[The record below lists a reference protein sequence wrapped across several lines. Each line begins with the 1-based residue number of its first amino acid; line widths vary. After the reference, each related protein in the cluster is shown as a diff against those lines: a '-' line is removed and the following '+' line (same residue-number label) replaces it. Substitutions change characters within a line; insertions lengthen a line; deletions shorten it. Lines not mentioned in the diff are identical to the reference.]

1 MVRTALDSF
10 CVKSGILCRK
20 CEEKVK
26 RGEVTRL
33 DLKIIKALMDLE
45 KSFPKL
51 QDVTYH
57 KSAEAG
63 GTIVTLVDASDV
75 GTFLSQGGKIVK
87 ALEKELGKRVKVMSY
102 GGDMRQ
108 FLEELLSPLS
118 ILTINTVWIPDGSTE
133 TKAVIRGR
141 RPLRMPVNLDVA
153 KRLAKELRGL
163 TLRIDFER
171 D

>member
-33 DLKIIKALMDLE
+33 DLKVIKALMELE

-51 QDVTYH
+51 QDVSYR

-63 GTIVTLVDASDV
+63 GMLVVMVDGPDVATL
-75 GTFLSQGGKIVK
+75 LSQEGKIVK
-87 ALEKELGKRVKVMSY
+87 ALEERLGKRVKIMSY
-102 GGDMRQ
+102 GGDTRQ

-118 ILTINTVWIPDGSTE
+118 IIAINTVWIPDGSTE

-141 RPLRMPVNLDVA
+141 RPRKMPINLDAA
-153 KRLAKELRGL
+153 KKLAKELRGIA
-163 TLRIDFER
+163 LRIDFER

>member
-26 RGEVTRL
+26 SGEVTKL
-33 DLKIIKALMDLE
+33 DLKVIKALMELE

-51 QDVTYH
+51 QDVTYR

-63 GTIVTLVDASDV
+63 GMIVVMVDGPDVATL
-75 GTFLSQGGKIVK
+75 LSQGGKIVR
-87 ALEKELGKRVKVMSY
+87 ALENELGKKVKVISY
-102 GGDMRQ
+102 GGDTRQ

-118 ILTINTVWIPDGSTE
+118 ILAINTVWIPDGSTE

-141 RPLRMPVNLDVA
+141 RPRKMPVNLDIV
-153 KRLAKELRGL
+153 KKLAKDLRGL
-163 TLRIDFER
+163 TLRIDFEKE
-171 D
+171 

>member
-20 CEEKVK
+20 CEEKV
-26 RGEVTRL
+26 RSGEVTKL
-33 DLKIIKALMDLE
+33 DLKVIKALMELE

-51 QDVTYH
+51 QEVTYR

-63 GTIVTLVDASDV
+63 GMVVVMVDGPDVATL
-75 GTFLSQGGKIVK
+75 LSQGGKIVR
-87 ALEKELGKRVKVMSY
+87 ALEDELGRKVKVISY
-102 GGDMRQ
+102 GGDTRQ

-118 ILTINTVWIPDGSTE
+118 ILAINTVWIPDGSTE

-141 RPLRMPVNLDVA
+141 RPRKMPVNLDIV
-153 KRLAKELRGL
+153 KKLAKELRGL

-171 D
+171 E

>member
-20 CEEKVK
+20 CEEKV
-26 RGEVTRL
+26 RSGEVTKL
-33 DLKIIKALMDLE
+33 DLKVIKALMELE

-51 QDVTYH
+51 QEVTYR

-63 GTIVTLVDASDV
+63 GMIVVMVDGPDVATL
-75 GTFLSQGGKIVK
+75 LSQGGKIVR
-87 ALEKELGKRVKVMSY
+87 ALEDELGRKVKVISY
-102 GGDMRQ
+102 GGDTRQ

-118 ILTINTVWIPDGSTE
+118 ILAINTVWIPDGSTE

-141 RPLRMPVNLDVA
+141 RPRKMPVNLDIV
-153 KRLAKELRGL
+153 KKLAKELRGL

-171 D
+171 E